1 MKHIDNIIDDKIKK
15 SVPTELC
22 MFEMDIH
29 EYVTILGKIFYNENE
44 YKIIVNNLAFS
55 EKWFDDES
63 KDNLNQTL
71 YTEAKSIMTNFR
83 LVMEEMK
90 TYTDYTDDGLYLA
103 IIETKNIPT
112 SETIKEAY
120 FKQIEFLSNP
130 TE

>member
-1 MKHIDNIIDDKIKK
+1 MKHIDKIIDDKIKK
-15 SVPTELC
+15 SIPTELC

-29 EYVTILGKIFYNENE
+29 EYITILGKIFYNENE
-44 YKIIVNNLAFS
+44 YKIIVNNLAHS

-71 YTEAKSIMTNFR
+71 HAEAKSIMEKFHA
-83 LVMEEMK
+83 VMEEMK

-103 IIETKNIPT
+103 IIETKDIPT
-112 SETIKEAY
+112 SEMIKEAY
-120 FKQIEFLSNP
+120 FKQIEFMSNP

>member
-1 MKHIDNIIDDKIKK
+1 MKHIDKIIDDKIKK
-15 SVPTELC
+15 SIPTELC

-63 KDNLNQTL
+63 KDDLNQTL
-71 YTEAKSIMTNFR
+71 HAEAKSIMEKFHA
-83 LVMEEMK
+83 VMEDMK

-112 SETIKEAY
+112 SEMIKEAY
-120 FKQIEFLSNP
+120 FKQIEFMSNP